1 MSGLYIHI
9 PFCASKCPYCAFFSK
24 VTDGALFDPYL
35 SACLSEIALF
45 TEKEF
50 DTVYIG
56 GGTPSVLGGER
67 LGGFIRRFLKL
78 INFTGEEFTVEVNP
92 ESANKAGFIL
102 ALKDLP
108 LTRISIGAQSL
119 DSGVLKLLGRLH
131 SPEDVLSLTD
141 SIRKELNAA
150 VGADIIYDIPGVK
163 TEIIKSALENITALS
178 PEHISAYSYS
188 PDTGYLTDAATE
200 DPAEFLAVA
209 EFLESRGY
217 LHYEV
222 SNYAKPG
229 FASKHN
235 IKYWTEQEYIGIG
248 AGAHSMTEENGK
260 VCRYS
265 HPPDIE
271 SYIKDPIARYNNE
284 LLDDMTVLKEALVF
298 GLRLSE
304 GADLLDITA
313 RYGKLPQEIDEKLKF
328 LEKKG
333 MLECRDGHIAATKK
347 GFLLLDSVMSYLW

>member
-1 MSGLYIHI
+1 MPGLYIHI

-24 VTDGALFDPYL
+24 VTDAALFEPYL
-35 SACLSEIALF
+35 TACLSEIALF

-67 LGGFIRRFLKL
+67 LGGFIRHLLKL
-78 INFTGEEFTVEVNP
+78 INFTGKEFTVEMNP
-92 ESANKAGFIL
+92 ESANKAGFIP

-108 LTRISIGAQSL
+108 LTRVSIGVQSL
-119 DSGVLKLLGRLH
+119 DSGVLKLLGRRH
-131 SPEDVLSLTD
+131 SPEDVLSLTE

-163 TEIIKSALENITALS
+163 TEIITDTLKSITALS
-178 PEHISAYSYS
+178 LEHISAYSYS
-188 PDTGYLTDAATE
+188 PDTGYLTDAASE
-200 DPAEFLAVA
+200 DPAEFLAVE
-209 EFLESRGY
+209 EFLGARGY
-217 LHYEV
+217 QHYEV

-235 IKYWTEQEYIGIG
+235 IKYWTEREYIGIG
-248 AGAHSMTEENGK
+248 AGAHSLTAEDGK
-260 VCRYS
+260 MCRYS
-265 HPPDIE
+265 HQPDVE
-271 SYIKDPIARYNNE
+271 SYIKNPIARYNIE

-298 GLRLSE
+298 GLRMRE
-304 GADLLDITA
+304 GADLLEITA
-313 RYGKLPQEIDEKLKF
+313 RYGKLPQETEEKLNF

-333 MLECRDGHIAATKK
+333 MLECRDGRVATTKK